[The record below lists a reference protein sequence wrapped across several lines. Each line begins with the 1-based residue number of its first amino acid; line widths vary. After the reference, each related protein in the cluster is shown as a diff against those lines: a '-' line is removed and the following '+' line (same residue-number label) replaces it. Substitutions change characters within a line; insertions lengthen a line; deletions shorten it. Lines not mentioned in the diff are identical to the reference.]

1 MPFIPSSG
9 FWDTFDQKDELLW
22 YQLTDIYIMLLLVT
36 FYHQRML
43 WTRAVACT
51 NKEGRMTSEKN
62 KQFSAVYKKD
72 GPLKT
77 EKNWGPTLT
86 S

>member
-1 MPFIPSSG
+1 
-9 FWDTFDQKDELLW
+9 
-22 YQLTDIYIMLLLVT
+22 MLLLVT

-77 EKNWGPTLT
+77 EKN
-86 S
+86 